1 MSMRE
6 VKWYAGAPAELK
18 AGMVIRAGADI
29 ELMGT
34 EADGLKL
41 PDGVMFTMADGKP
54 IEAYGQVVEPHE
66 LEWLA
71 DNGVPPKLHEPKQ
84 GA

>member
-34 EADGLKL
+34 EADGLTL
-41 PDGVMFTMADGKP
+41 LEGVMFTMADGKP
-54 IEAYGQVVEPHE
+54 IEAYGQVVEPYE
-66 LEWLA
+66 LEWLGN
-71 DNGVPPKLHEPKQ
+71 DGLVPPKV